1 MISFF
6 SGIVHNFFVAFGV
19 VVGASVFGGIGAIFT
34 NHPPLKTMIDI
45 SSSIKIWAMA
55 IALGDTFSSYAV
67 IEKGLFEGEF
77 RSIVKQ
83 AIFVITALSGANVA
97 YSFIRLIGK
106 CGATWGN

>member
-1 MISFF
+1 MLSFF
-6 SGIVHNFFVAFGV
+6 HGIIHNFFVAFGV
-19 VVGASVFGGIGAIFT
+19 IIGASVFGGVGAILT

-67 IEKGLFEGEF
+67 IEKGIFEGEI

-83 AIFVITALSGANVA
+83 AIFVITALAGANVG
-97 YSFIRLIGK
+97 YSFIRLVGK
-106 CGATWGN
+106 WSSTWGN